1 MIGAVKIREYGL
13 GTGSKWQ
20 GFYAL
25 MLYLRVVGFD
35 TCLVVIHRVVASAQ
49 VACGTV
55 ECGYHCMH
63 SVQVQCECRA
73 QEYGR
78 SNNRDHP
85 LIFFDL
91 PSLCT
96 FPSAG

>member
-1 MIGAVKIREYGL
+1 MVWEP
-13 GTGSKWQ
+13 GSKWQ

-63 SVQVQCECRA
+63 SVQVQCECRG
-73 QEYGR
+73 QEYGG